1 MSDTSAGT
9 QRFEDH
15 RWSTY
20 RQEPVWRHRAAC
32 RLIRKDPI
40 VDVGGGDALLL
51 SMLREAGWNDL
62 ALADLSPVAVSIA
75 KEAGFSAHVVDAS
88 QRLPFDDKSV
98 GTACALD
105 VLEHLY
111 DPRAVVLEM
120 ARVADEVVIVVPNF
134 HYWRERVQMLL
145 GRIPFQSRPQRGHV
159 HWFNPLTLM
168 ALLDDTGLEPLE
180 ILYES
185 PIRLGQLGRWLSTK
199 WPAMFAASI
208 GVRAAPI
215 RRER

>member
-1 MSDTSAGT
+1 L
-9 QRFEDH
+9 
-15 RWSTY
+15 
-20 RQEPVWRHRAAC
+20 V
-32 RLIRKDPI
+32 RKDPI

-51 SMLREAGWNDL
+51 GMLREAGWNDL

-88 QRLPFDDKSV
+88 QRLPFDDKSF

-111 DPRAVVLEM
+111 DPRAVVREM

-134 HYWRERVQMLL
+134 HYWRERAQMLL

-159 HWFNPLTLM
+159 HWFNPSTLM
-168 ALLDDTGLEPLE
+168 ALLDDTGFEPLE

-185 PIRLGQLGRWLSTK
+185 PARLGQVGRWLSTK
-199 WPAMFAASI
+199 WPAIFAASI
-208 GVRAAPI
+208 GVRAANARP
-215 RRER
+215 ER

>member
-32 RLIRKDPI
+32 RLIRKAPI

-105 VLEHLY
+105 VLEHLD
-111 DPRAVVLEM
+111 DPRAVLLEM
-120 ARVADEVVIVVPNF
+120 ARVADDVVIVVPNF

-145 GRIPFQSRPQRGHV
+145 GRIPFPIEAPARSCPLVQSFDADGAARRHRPRAVGD
-159 HWFNPLTLM
+159 PLRIPRPSRAVGPM
-168 ALLDDTGLEPLE
+168 AEHEMARDV
-180 ILYES
+180 
-185 PIRLGQLGRWLSTK
+185 R
-199 WPAMFAASI
+199 SI
-208 GVRAAPI
+208 HRRSSRPI

>member
-1 MSDTSAGT
+1 VTETPAGT

-32 RLIRKDPI
+32 RLVRKAPI

-51 SMLREAGWNDL
+51 GMLRDAGWKDL

-75 KEAGFSAHVVDAS
+75 KEAGFAAHLVDAS
-88 QRLPFDDKSV
+88 QRLPFDDESA

-105 VLEHLY
+105 VLEHVY
-111 DPRAVVLEM
+111 DPKSVLLEM
-120 ARVADEVVIVVPNF
+120 VRIADDVVIVVPNF
-134 HYWRERVQMLL
+134 HFWRERAQMLV

-159 HWFNPLTLM
+159 HWFNPSTLM
-168 ALLDDTGLEPLE
+168 ALLADADLEPVE
-180 ILYES
+180 VLYES
-185 PIRLGQLGRWLSTK
+185 PVRLGRLGRWLSTT
-199 WPAMFAASI
+199 WPSMFAASI
-208 GVRAAPI
+208 GVRAVSV
-215 RRER
+215 RREP